1 METAPALEPTD
12 GPLTFEEV
20 QLAARNR
27 GMGFLVVYR
36 VRTSGALRRLHRW
49 PKEIE

>member
-1 METAPALEPTD
+1 MGTAPALEQTD

-20 QLAARNR
+20 QPAARNR
-27 GMGFLVVYR
+27 EMGLLTVYR